1 MFAIEDDPV
10 WLYAAWEFAFE
21 DDERDNQEYS
31 DDASN
36 LLAGRF
42 SLADARGNLPVFLR
56 CTILEYI
63 DRSLSRRPKCLRIAN
78 AATLAA
84 ITSQRLLS
92 SLCATLLV
100 WAIFPILE

>member
-42 SLADARGNLPVFLR
+42 SGHHCKNSVIVLNMIPPAVAIPKNTDQISMNLSMPHSFAFVQ
-56 CTILEYI
+56 
-63 DRSLSRRPKCLRIAN
+63 P
-78 AATLAA
+78 
-84 ITSQRLLS
+84 
-92 SLCATLLV
+92 
-100 WAIFPILE
+100 